1 MTQKALQSGEWLV
14 SDPITS
20 ADANT
25 TKVCLDI
32 ASKTFVAEVIAIVT
46 TVLAGGT
53 PSIDV
58 GDADDADGWVDTL
71 DITETTAGSYRGSA
85 TNSPFSI
92 TGKYYPTGGQIKAV
106 VATGLTSG
114 SAVVCARVLRLADTL

>member
-1 MTQKALQSGEWLV
+1 MAQKALQAGEWLV

-32 ASKTFVAEVIAIVT
+32 AAKTMVLEVIVIVT
-46 TVLAGGT
+46 TLLAGGT
-53 PSIDV
+53 PSLDI
-58 GDADDADGWVDTL
+58 GDADDADSWVDTL
-71 DITETTAGSYRGSA
+71 DITEATAGSYRGSA
-85 TNSPFSI
+85 TNSPYSI

-114 SAVVCARVLRLADTL
+114 SAVVCARILRLADTV

>member
-1 MTQKALQSGEWLV
+1 MAQKALQSGEWLV

-32 ASKTFVAEVIAIVT
+32 PAKTLVTEVLCIVT

-58 GDADDADGWVDTL
+58 GDGDDADSWVDTL
-71 DITETTAGSYRGSA
+71 DITETTAGAYRGSA
-85 TNSPFSI
+85 TNSPYSI

-114 SAVVCARVLRLADTL
+114 SAVVAARVLRLADTL

>member
-20 ADANT
+20 ADTNT

-32 ASKTFVAEVIAIVT
+32 PAKTFVSEVIAIVT

-58 GDADDADGWVDTL
+58 GDADDDDGWVDTL
-71 DITETTAGSYRGSA
+71 DITETTAGSYRGGA

-92 TGKYYPTGGQIKAV
+92 TGKYYPTGGQIKAKV
-106 VATGLTSG
+106 TTGLTSG
-114 SAVVCARVLRLADTL
+114 SAVVCARILRLADTL